1 MYFPTICVSTYPQK
15 PTYQHTRGA
24 TPRHFQFD
32 PSGEWLIVANQDSD
46 AIGVFHFRL
55 STGELGWTGNEY
67 HVPSPN
73 FVCCVEPHTE
83 ELVEKRL
90 GLKNDSKMLTRQFRE
105 NI

>member
-1 MYFPTICVSTYPQK
+1 MSIICVSAYPQK

-55 STGELGWTGNEY
+55 STGELNWTGNEY
-67 HVPSPN
+67 SVPSPN

-90 GLKNDSKMLTRQFRE
+90 GFEKDSKMLTKQFRE
-105 NI
+105 KM